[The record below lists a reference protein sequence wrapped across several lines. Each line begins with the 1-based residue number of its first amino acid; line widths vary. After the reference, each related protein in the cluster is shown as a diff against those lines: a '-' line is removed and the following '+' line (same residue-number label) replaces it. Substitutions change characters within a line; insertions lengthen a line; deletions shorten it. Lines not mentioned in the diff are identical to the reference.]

1 MKISHRT
8 ALAGI
13 ALATAGLL
21 AGCSGTGS
29 EPMPSTNSTT
39 SAPAA
44 SHNEQDTT
52 FAQMMIVHHKGAI
65 EMAGLAGTRASAPQV
80 KELATHIKAAQQ
92 PEIQKMTSWL
102 KTWGE
107 PVTMPGMDSSS
118 PAPTS
123 GDMSGMDMSTPM
135 PTSSDSSGMDSS
147 MPGMTVQ
154 DMASLRAATGPAFDK
169 QFLTLMIEHHE
180 GAVTMAKDELST
192 GKNAAAKELAQ
203 SIITSQSKEVTE
215 MESMLSALA

>member
-65 EMAGLAGTRASAPQV
+65 EMAGLAGTRTKRLERRAKKKRHIERTIISTLIAVAHASDPKHA
-80 KELATHIKAAQQ
+80 KNTHRH
-92 PEIQKMTSWL
+92 SCL
-102 KTWGE
+102 K
-107 PVTMPGMDSSS
+107 
-118 PAPTS
+118 
-123 GDMSGMDMSTPM
+123 
-135 PTSSDSSGMDSS
+135 
-147 MPGMTVQ
+147 
-154 DMASLRAATGPAFDK
+154 K
-169 QFLTLMIEHHE
+169 
-180 GAVTMAKDELST
+180 
-192 GKNAAAKELAQ
+192 
-203 SIITSQSKEVTE
+203 
-215 MESMLSALA
+215 